1 MEVFYCIWYAMSLL
15 LENDQKPQ
23 EELCKNHGADWN
35 PGGKIA
41 LQGMAFLFDYLGK
54 AAVGNRSRKTT
65 DLPFHNKSGDEYSH
79 PPSCFVSGW
88 ITWTKHNKTKPCYR
102 FCLKN
107 NMNSL
112 HKSMLFHPAT
122 IPAHFSIPWQAIIP
136 RSSRRAFHRC
146 EAGMWNFATK
156 GSLSLPE
163 PWVQDT
169 GLEPKDFWALP

>member
-1 MEVFYCIWYAMSLL
+1 MI
-15 LENDQKPQ
+15 
-23 EELCKNHGADWN
+23 KNHKRSFARIMVPIEILEEKLPCSPVW
-35 PGGKIA
+35 
-41 LQGMAFLFDYLGK
+41 LLGPW
-54 AAVGNRSRKTT
+54 ARPWWGNRSRKTT
-65 DLPFHNKSGDEYSH
+65 DIPFHNMNGDEYSH